1 MKNYPLWAAT
11 LLVLFAAMLL
21 TADTG
26 NFHFNYLW
34 VADELYLGSSYFTPT
49 SLYVN
54 GGASLVSTGTFSI
67 GTGVSL
73 SNTSATLPG
82 TTMNGSLYVSGTTN
96 TIQVGTGVLLTN
108 TSATLP
114 GTTMN
119 GNSSVSGTFSVTGSS
134 ATLPATSVSSLK
146 INGTTISPGG
156 GGTASCSG
164 STHVTSITY
173 SISASGVISL
183 STTCS

>member
-1 MKNYPLWAAT
+1 MKHYPAWVFIA
-11 LLVLFAAMLL
+11 LVLVAAVL

-26 NFHFNYLW
+26 TGHFNYLY
-34 VADELYLGSSYFTPT
+34 VNNELYLGSSYFTPT

-54 GGASLVSTGTFSI
+54 GNGSLVSTGTFTI

-82 TTMNGSLYVSGTTN
+82 TTMNGSLYVSGTSY

-114 GTTMN
+114 STTMN
-119 GNSSVSGTFSVTGSS
+119 GNSSVGGTFSVTGST

-164 STHVTSITY
+164 STHVTSIVY
-173 SISASGVISL
+173 SVSASGVISL

>member
-1 MKNYPLWAAT
+1 MKHYPVFSAIV
-11 LLVLFAAMLL
+11 LVLMAAMLL
-21 TADTG
+21 VGDTG
-26 NFHFNYLW
+26 NWHMNYLW
-34 VADELYLGSSYFTPT
+34 VAQEIYLGSSYFTPT

-54 GGASLVSTGTFSI
+54 GGASLVSTGTFAI

-82 TTMNGSLYVSGTTN
+82 TTMKGSLYVSGSSN

-114 GTTMN
+114 GTTMS
-119 GNSSVSGTFSVTGSS
+119 GNSSVNGTFSVTGST

-146 INGTTISPGG
+146 INGTSITPGG
-156 GGTASCSG
+156 GGTIPCSG
-164 STHVTSITY
+164 STHVASITY
-173 SISASGVISL
+173 SVSASGVISL